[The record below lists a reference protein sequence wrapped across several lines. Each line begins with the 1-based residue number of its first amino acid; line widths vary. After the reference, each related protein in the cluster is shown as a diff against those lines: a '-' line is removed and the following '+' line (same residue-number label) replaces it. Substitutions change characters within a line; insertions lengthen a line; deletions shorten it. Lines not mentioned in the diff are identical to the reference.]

1 MAVLIIIAAA
11 LALFAV
17 CFILVKHKNKLSARR
32 VKGNEFEQLEILLQ
46 NIEAYGKST
55 ASRKKGG
62 GNR

>member
-1 MAVLIIIAAA
+1 MAVLIIIVAA

-32 VKGNEFEQLEILLQ
+32 VKKNELEQLEILLQ
-46 NIEAYGKST
+46 NIEAYGKRT

-62 GNR
+62 ENK